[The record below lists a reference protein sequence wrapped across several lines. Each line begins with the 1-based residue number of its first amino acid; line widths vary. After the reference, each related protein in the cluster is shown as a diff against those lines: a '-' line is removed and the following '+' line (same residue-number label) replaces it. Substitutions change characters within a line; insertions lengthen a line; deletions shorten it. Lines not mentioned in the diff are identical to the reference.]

1 MGRTKRTALVVDS
14 AACLPEELA
23 DRPYVHVVPMR
34 LIFSDRDYVDGR
46 DLTTTE
52 FYRLLRESELPPTTS
67 APSPDSFLTAF
78 HEAARGADSIM
89 CLTVSSSFGG
99 SYNAA
104 QAAVVEARKDL
115 PGVPVKLADS
125 GSAAGGEA
133 LVATAAIR
141 AIEEGGSLEGVAAE
155 IEAVASKVLLYA
167 FVDTLFYLWKGGRVP
182 RIAHAGASLLQVKP
196 LLEMSSGEIRT
207 IGRPRT
213 RRRAT
218 RRLIEATAARAAGD
232 GAVHASVIHA
242 DAEDDAIELLAELR
256 LQLNCVESFVSEFS
270 PVMGAHTGPGLL
282 GVASWVE

>member
-1 MGRTKRTALVVDS
+1 MVDS
-14 AACLPEELA
+14 AACLPEKMA
-23 DRPYVHVVPMR
+23 ARPLVHVVPMR
-34 LIFSDRDYVDGR
+34 LIFGEQDYLDGR

-52 FYRLLRESELPPTTS
+52 FYRLLRATEVLPTTS
-67 APSPDSFLTAF
+67 APSPDSYLSAF
-78 HEAARGADSIM
+78 REAAQEADSIV

-104 QAAVVEARKDL
+104 QAAVVEAREALPDL
-115 PGVPVKLADS
+115 PVSLVDS

-141 AIEEGGSLEGVAAE
+141 AIEGDGSHEDVEAA
-155 IEAVASKVLLYA
+155 IRAVAPKVTLFA

-182 RIAHAGASLLQVKP
+182 RIAHAGASLFQVKP
-196 LLEMSSGEIRT
+196 LLEMSSGVIRT

-218 RRLIEATAARAAGD
+218 RRLIEATAARVPSGRQ
-232 GAVHASVIHA
+232 VRLSVIHA
-242 DAEDDAIELLAELR
+242 DAEEDAVELQRDLSKE
-256 LQLNCVESFVSEFS
+256 LNCVESFVSEFS

>member
-1 MGRTKRTALVVDS
+1 MTLRLRSSTGCFVRLRSCQQLPLRRRTPTLRPSRKPLGRPT
-14 AACLPEELA
+14 
-23 DRPYVHVVPMR
+23 R
-34 LIFSDRDYVDGR
+34 LC
-46 DLTTTE
+46 
-52 FYRLLRESELPPTTS
+52 
-67 APSPDSFLTAF
+67 A
-78 HEAARGADSIM
+78 
-89 CLTVSSSFGG
+89 LTVSSSFGG

-104 QAAVVEARKDL
+104 QAAVVEAREAL
-115 PGVPVKLADS
+115 PKVPVTLADS

-141 AIEEGGSLEGVAAE
+141 AIEGDGSHEEVVAV
-155 IEAVASKVLLYA
+155 IEAVAPKVTLFA
-167 FVDTLFYLWKGGRVP
+167 FVDTLLYLWKGGRVP

-218 RRLIEATAARAAGD
+218 RRLIEATAARAD
-232 GAVHASVIHA
+232 GGRAVHISVIHA
-242 DAEDDAIELLAELR
+242 DAEEDAIELLGDLRAE
-256 LQLNCVESFVSEFS
+256 LNCVESFVSEFS

>member
-1 MGRTKRTALVVDS
+1 MGRTNRTALVVDS
-14 AACLPEELA
+14 AACLPEEMA
-23 DRPYVHVVPMR
+23 ARPFVHVVPMR
-34 LIFSDRDYVDGR
+34 LIFGERDYLDGR
-46 DLTTTE
+46 DITTTE
-52 FYRLLRESELPPTTS
+52 FYRLLRASEVLPTTS
-67 APSPDSFLTAF
+67 APSPDAFLSAF
-78 HEAARGADSIM
+78 HEAAREADSIV

-99 SYNAA
+99 SNNAA
-104 QAAVVEARKDL
+104 QAAVVEARGTL
-115 PGVPVKLADS
+115 PNVPVTLIDS

-141 AIEEGGSLEGVAAE
+141 AIEDDVSHEEVVSA
-155 IEAVASKVLLYA
+155 IRAVAPKVTLFA

-218 RRLIEATAARAAGD
+218 RRLIEATAARTEYERPI
-232 GAVHASVIHA
+232 HLSVIHA
-242 DAEDDAIELLAELR
+242 DAEDDANELLRELR
-256 LQLNCVESFVSEFS
+256 NELNCAEAFVSEFS